1 MRSEKYPNSGPIYT
15 FFFIP
20 PPLFPITHY
29 SVWGG
34 KVENG
39 GYGMT

>member
-20 PPLFPITHY
+20 PPCFPLPTIQFG
-29 SVWGG
+29 GG

>member
-20 PPLFPITHY
+20 PPCFPLPTIQF
-29 SVWGG
+29 GG
-34 KVENG
+34 VRWR
-39 GYGMT
+39 TAATA

>member
-20 PPLFPITHY
+20 PRPCFPLPTIQF
-29 SVWGG
+29 GG